1 MKTANA
7 TNPVVRAA
15 KQSIILSVL
24 LVLIV
29 FSGRGNAQSN
39 SQHAGETG
47 DRVKA
52 GGGRHVGTAN
62 ECDASRRLPTSCR
75 ASS

>member
-39 SQHAGETG
+39 SQQFVAFQ
-47 DRVKA
+47 DFVA
-52 GGGRHVGTAN
+52 NTA
-62 ECDASRRLPTSCR
+62 T
-75 ASS
+75 ASSSD